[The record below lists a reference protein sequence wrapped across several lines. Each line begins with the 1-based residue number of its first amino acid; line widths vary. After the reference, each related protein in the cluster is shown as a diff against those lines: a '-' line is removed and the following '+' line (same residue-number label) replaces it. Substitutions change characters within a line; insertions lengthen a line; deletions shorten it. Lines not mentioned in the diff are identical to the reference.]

1 MQSTQ
6 PTESPNKDVASNNEV
21 RHITW
26 QFFIWSTKISILLSI
41 YSENSLY
48 NKNLT

>member
-21 RHITW
+21 RHIT
-26 QFFIWSTKISILLSI
+26 
-41 YSENSLY
+41 
-48 NKNLT
+48 